1 MIHRSAFT
9 LVEAVLSIAVVGL
22 LLAPAVQTISAVSH
36 TRGAS
41 IARRQGAALAKEL
54 LTEIIQCNHV
64 VPTGMIDG
72 STRQTWIVISDFNG
86 LTENPPLAHDG
97 STLAGWTGW
106 KRSVLVEQVDPANPG
121 GSAVGSDLGMD
132 RITVTV
138 TVTSPTGA
146 VSKLVALRAAQGST
160 DRRSPAQLTFPS
172 WIDITLDGGGTAKAM
187 SGVNLL
193 NQVP

>member
-138 TVTSPTGA
+138 TSPTGA